1 MGDWIGDGC
10 WWLFRGKDGA
20 KVVVSKGKKFIR
32 PLVVIMSMVMALK
45 LLWEQHP
52 QWFQS
57 LF

>member
-1 MGDWIGDGC
+1 MAVGGFLGA
-10 WWLFRGKDGA
+10 RMGA

-32 PLVVIMSMVMALK
+32 PLVVVMSMIMALK